1 MTPPP
6 VGVSGTSS
14 KILSANRSVITIW
27 YSLSR
32 CILSSFCVRLL
43 SLPIVSCLICL
54 KAEGGDLVSMATLLN
69 MFHHPNVV
77 SDL

>member
-1 MTPPP
+1 MTSP
-6 VGVSGTSS
+6 VGVSSTSS
-14 KILSANRSVITIW
+14 KIPSANCSVITIW

-32 CILSSFCVRLL
+32 CILSSFCVVLL
-43 SLPIVSCLICL
+43 SLPIVSYLF
-54 KAEGGDLVSMATLLN
+54 EGRGGGGGDLVSMATLLN